1 MNTQNEA
8 SLSKPDTAESHFSSF
23 AEPLVEEAISHAA
36 ALNADPDAEV
46 LHKLRVALRRMRS
59 LLWAYQ
65 PLLDRSFDDKHRD
78 VFKQFGGAAGETRDW
93 DILIKLLD
101 QALGAAQTSTASL
114 INARAAALK
123 TSRET
128 LTNANMRSA
137 LQEAIA
143 NVNEALCATHNDT
156 SLKKFARR
164 RLNSAARSLHKR
176 MRQASRSRRSDYEAF
191 HEVRKAGK
199 KVRYLLDFFEPFL
212 TRKQLKSAKELKKI
226 QKRFGAL
233 NDVVASE
240 ALLNA
245 NRNLFRTRADV
256 NIALNAL
263 EVKRKSRARAAAR
276 LLR

>member
-1 MNTQNEA
+1 
-8 SLSKPDTAESHFSSF
+8 
-23 AEPLVEEAISHAA
+23 
-36 ALNADPDAEV
+36 
-46 LHKLRVALRRMRS
+46 MRS

-65 PLLDRSFDDKHRD
+65 PLLDSSFDDKHRD

-143 NVNEALCATHNDT
+143 NVNEALYATHNDT